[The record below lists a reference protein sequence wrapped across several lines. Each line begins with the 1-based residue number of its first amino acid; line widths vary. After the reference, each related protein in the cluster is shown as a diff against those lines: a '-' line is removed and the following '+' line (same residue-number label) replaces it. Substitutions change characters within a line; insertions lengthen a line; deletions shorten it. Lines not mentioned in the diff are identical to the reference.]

1 MAVSALMSLK
11 TSGELLPST
20 YTIYPEFLF
29 RVTSVE
35 VLELV
40 GRYISSIPAYSLIT
54 DGPWA
59 DSYFAKKR
67 YSTGKITINAVT
79 LPTGAFT
86 LEMWLR
92 FASDTIAGDLAYAE
106 YINSLQELRMNNGTN
121 TITVNV
127 GGSTGRVTA
136 SHPTSLATLQECAK
150 LHLAL
155 VVSGAAG
162 SSGKL
167 FVNGVPGTTG
177 TRGNYLGNTGYLDL
191 LRVVMCEFAEVVFRE
206 GDATAI
212 VGDPLYIAPGETT
225 FTPPTGPYVI
235 GE

>member
-1 MAVSALMSLK
+1 MEAHTSA
-11 TSGELLPST
+11 
-20 YTIYPEFLF
+20 
-29 RVTSVE
+29 
-35 VLELV
+35 
-40 GRYISSIPAYSLIT
+40 IPTYSLIA

-59 DSYFAKKR
+59 DSYFAKKS

-92 FASDTIAGDLAYAE
+92 FAADTTTGQLAYAE
-106 YINSLQELRMNNGTN
+106 FVGSLQELRMDNGTN

-136 SHPTSLATLQECAK
+136 SHPTSLATLQSGAK

-155 VVSGAAG
+155 VVNGAAG
-162 SSGKL
+162 SSVKL

-191 LRVVMCEFAEVVFRE
+191 IRSVKCEFAEVVFRE

-212 VGDPLYIAPGETT
+212 VGDPLYIATGETT